1 MADERI
7 TQLRELPQAALASGD
22 VLPIVDLS
30 ASQTKKITVS
40 SLMGAG
46 ISLVAPN
53 SINLSVL
60 DQTSATKLGAAAL
73 ASGAVTA
80 PKLAANSS
88 VFVGTAAPS
97 GDNFTGRGFF
107 NTSTSALQ
115 IFNGSSYQS
124 VTPAVASG
132 SITGAQ
138 IASGTITP
146 GLIASGTLTGAQM
159 AGGTV
164 TYANIQPT
172 ASGDV
177 VIGRATTSGTLT
189 EIRCTSAGRS
199 VIGAADAAAQRAA
212 MGLGNI
218 AQASGVWV
226 DGSSFSGTS
235 TGTNT
240 GDQIITLTGPVTGTG
255 SGTIATTIGSGVITA
270 SMLAAGA
277 LAGSA
282 ISSGS
287 ITGDKMAN
295 NSVVITAAS
304 TPTGNGAFI
313 GQQWVNTATGLE
325 YTWTG
330 STWQRLSG
338 ISTISFSDTSPLTF
352 TASYPDNFSATIT
365 VGLDGQASGTVFAAP
380 SGASGVPVFRQLI
393 PADLP
398 IATSGTAGIMRPGS
412 GLTVDASGVVNHTN
426 SIASGTIN
434 GFVFDGQGH
443 IVSATGLT
451 SSDIPELDAAKITTG
466 EFVTDRYADDSVTGA
481 KLADYAT
488 ALIGETTP
496 IAEYTGQLFF
506 NPLDRSFYLW
516 DGNVWQPIG
525 ISVGGVIY
533 AGNYNAS
540 TNTVSS
546 VTPQGDALG
555 LVVGSGLPAASES
568 NANYYV
574 VVSASGTGTAPAP
587 TVALAPPDWI
597 ISDGVTWTEIDL
609 STAAIGQSS
618 ANISFTPSGIITA
631 TNVQDAVIQTL
642 NASTNS
648 NTYFYGLSTDTAALP
663 AHTWHNDTN
672 TGFFRPA
679 ADRVGVTCSG
689 TEVLRWDLL
698 GTGGVRRMLFAGA
711 SEISTSAGSL
721 ALESAGTN
729 IESQTI
735 YNATTA
741 SAANVVINSSG
752 QFRRSTSSL
761 RYKTN
766 VETASLAESQAVVL
780 GTRPVQYSSLAQD
793 VDPEDGRYWGFIA
806 EEVAEIDPRLV
817 QFNSQGQ
824 PDGVGYERFV
834 VPLLQ
839 VVQDQQARIEALEAR
854 LAALEGS

>member
-1 MADERI
+1 M
-7 TQLRELPQAALASGD
+7 
-22 VLPIVDLS
+22 
-30 ASQTKKITVS
+30 
-40 SLMGAG
+40 
-46 ISLVAPN
+46 
-53 SINLSVL
+53 
-60 DQTSATKLGAAAL
+60 
-73 ASGAVTA
+73 
-80 PKLAANSS
+80 
-88 VFVGTAAPS
+88 
-97 GDNFTGRGFF
+97 
-107 NTSTSALQ
+107 
-115 IFNGSSYQS
+115 
-124 VTPAVASG
+124 
-132 SITGAQ
+132 
-138 IASGTITP
+138 
-146 GLIASGTLTGAQM
+146 
-159 AGGTV
+159 
-164 TYANIQPT
+164 
-172 ASGDV
+172 
-177 VIGRATTSGTLT
+177 IGRATTSGTLT
-189 EIRCTSAGRS
+189 EIPCTSAGRA
-199 VIGAADAAAQRAA
+199 VIGAADTAAQRAA

-282 ISSGS
+282 IGSGS
-287 ITGDKMAN
+287 ITGDKMAD

-304 TPTGNGAFI
+304 TPTGNGAFV
-313 GQQWVNTATGLE
+313 GQQWVNTATGFE
-325 YTWTG
+325 YTWDG
-330 STWQRLSG
+330 SVWQRLHG
-338 ISTISFSDTSPLTF
+338 ISTINFSDTSPLTF
-352 TASYPDNFSATIT
+352 AASYPDNFSATIT

-398 IATSGTAGIMRPGS
+398 IATSGATGIMQPGS
-412 GLTVDASGVVNHTN
+412 GLEVDGNGVINHSN

-506 NPLDRSFYLW
+506 NPLDRSFYMW
-516 DGNVWQPIG
+516 DANVWQPIG

-533 AGNYNAS
+533 AGNYDAS
-540 TNTVSS
+540 SNTIES

-555 LVVGSGLPAASES
+555 LVIGSGLPAPAES

-574 VVSASGTGTAPAP
+574 IVSASGTGTAPAP
-587 TVALAPPDWI
+587 TTALAPPDWI

-618 ANISFTPSGIITA
+618 TNIAFTPSGIITA
-631 TNVQDAVIQTL
+631 NNVQDAVIQTL

-672 TGFFRPA
+672 TGLFRPA
-679 ADRVGVTCSG
+679 ADRVGVACSG
-689 TEVLRWDLL
+689 VEVLRMDLL
-698 GTGGVRRMLFAGA
+698 ATGGNRRILFAGA
-711 SEISTSAGSL
+711 AEIATSAGSL
-721 ALESAGTN
+721 VLEAGGTN

-735 YNATTA
+735 YNATTTA
-741 SAANVVINSSG
+741 AANIVMNAAG

-766 VETASLAESQAVVL
+766 VETASLDESKAIVSGV
-780 GTRPVQYSSLAQD
+780 RAVQYNSLSSA
-793 VDPEDGRYWGFIA
+793 DPSDQRYWGFIA

-817 QFNSQGQ
+817 QFNTDGQ
-824 PDGVGYERFV
+824 PDSVGYERFV

-854 LAALEGS
+854 LTALEGS

>member
-46 ISLVAPN
+46 ISLVASG

-60 DQTSATKLGAAAL
+60 DQNSATKLAAAAL

-88 VFVGTAAPS
+88 ISVGTVAPS

-115 IFNGSSYQS
+115 VFNGSSFQS
-124 VTPAVASG
+124 VTPAVGAG
-132 SITGAQ
+132 SITGSQ

-189 EIRCTSAGRS
+189 EIPCTSAGRA
-199 VIGAADAAAQRAA
+199 VIGAADTAAQRAA

-282 ISSGS
+282 IGSGS
-287 ITGDKMAN
+287 ITGDKMAD

-304 TPTGNGAFI
+304 TPTGNGAFV
-313 GQQWVNTATGLE
+313 GQQWVNTATGFE
-325 YTWTG
+325 YTWDG
-330 STWQRLSG
+330 SVWQRLHG
-338 ISTISFSDTSPLTF
+338 ISTINFSDTSPLTF
-352 TASYPDNFSATIT
+352 AATYPDNFSATIT

-398 IATSGTAGIMRPGS
+398 IATSGTTGIMQPGS
-412 GLTVDASGVVNHTN
+412 GLEVDGNGVINHSN
-426 SIASGTIN
+426 SIASGAVN

-451 SSDIPELDAAKITTG
+451 PSDIPELDAAKITTG

-488 ALIGETTP
+488 ALIGNTTP
-496 IAEYTGQLFF
+496 IAQYTGQLFF
-506 NPLDRSFYLW
+506 NSLDRSFYMW

-525 ISVGGVIY
+525 ISTGGVIY
-533 AGNYNAS
+533 AGNYDAS
-540 TNTVSS
+540 TNTVVSI
-546 VTPQGDALG
+546 TAQGDALEN
-555 LVVGSGLPAASES
+555 LIVGSGLPAPSEF
-568 NANYYV
+568 NANYYLIV
-574 VVSASGTGTAPAP
+574 TASGTGTAPAP
-587 TVALAPPDWI
+587 TTVLEPPDWI
-597 ISDGVTWTEIDL
+597 ISDGETWTEIDL
-609 STAAIGQSS
+609 STAALGQSATS
-618 ANISFTPSGIITA
+618 ISFTPSGIITG

-672 TGFFRPA
+672 TGLFRPA
-679 ADRVGVTCSG
+679 ADRVGVACSG
-689 TEVLRWDLL
+689 VEVLRMDLL
-698 GTGGVRRMLFAGA
+698 ATGGNRRILFAGA
-711 SEISTSAGSL
+711 AEIATSAGSL
-721 ALESAGTN
+721 VLEAGGTN

-735 YNATTA
+735 YNATTTA
-741 SAANVVINSSG
+741 AANIVMNAAG

-761 RYKTN
+761 RYKAN
-766 VETASLAESQAVVL
+766 IETASLDESKAIVSGV
-780 GTRPVQYSSLAQD
+780 RAVQYNSLSFA
-793 VDPEDGRYWGFIA
+793 DPSDQRYWGFIA

-817 QFNSQGQ
+817 QFNTDGQ
-824 PDGVGYERFV
+824 PDSVGYERFV

-854 LAALEGS
+854 LTALEGS